1 MQEAFTQSGLSLEN
15 GSTVFSFMDEDF
27 LINCDHFLP
36 DPIEILS
43 NEKIEVYPFLK
54 NIITIWDLQI
64 LFINNL
70 LRTY

>member
-15 GSTVFSFMDEDF
+15 GSTVFSFTDEDF

-54 NIITIWDLQI
+54 NIIRIWDLQI

>member
-1 MQEAFTQSGLSLEN
+1 
-15 GSTVFSFMDEDF
+15 MDEDF

-54 NIITIWDLQI
+54 NIIRIWDLQI